1 MKSGNFNPRSP
12 CRERRSGRTAGC
24 HTAYFNPRSPC
35 GERPR
40 CPRRCRAKARF
51 QSTLPVRGATFGV
64 VRHSV
69 QVLLFQSTLPVR
81 GTTAVGRYLDQ
92 LRRISIHA
100 PRAGSDNQA
109 FAEIIKGIAF
119 QSTLPVRGAT
129 SCHPHSSSHSAYFNP
144 RSPCGER
151 LMESGEKQR
160 VIIFQST
167 LPVRGATRVHQR
179 PSVGYEISIH
189 APRAGSDNSYSRARV
204 FK

>member
-100 PRAGSDNQA
+100 PRAGSDGYIGLPLRQDS
-109 FAEIIKGIAF
+109 GF

-129 SCHPHSSSHSAYFNP
+129 LIWRATSSGT
-144 RSPCGER
+144 R
-151 LMESGEKQR
+151 
-160 VIIFQST
+160 FQST
-167 LPVRGATRVHQR
+167 LPVRGATDKRRRFFVK
-179 PSVGYEISIH
+179 
-189 APRAGSDNSYSRARV
+189 SDNFNPRSPCGERPCGAEV
-204 FK
+204 T